1 MKTPQRDAKVV
12 KENLMRNKVFTQ
24 SQVFPHN
31 ILINSK
37 GKKIVNCYNEENW
50 QVIKANITSNG
61 TNQHH
66 VRTHHHYCISPAKN
80 A

>member
-1 MKTPQRDAKVV
+1 
-12 KENLMRNKVFTQ
+12 MRNKVFTQ
-24 SQVFPHN
+24 SQVFPQN

-66 VRTHHHYCISPAKN
+66 VSPTEHLEKDTPSLLRSPAKN